1 MEPLRIRFEP
11 DLVEKGVRKLPNDR
25 AISTG

>member
-1 MEPLRIRFEP
+1 MEPLRIRFAP
-11 DLVEKGVRKLPNDR
+11 DLVEKAVRTLTNDR